1 MSDSTAAK
9 ASDMAAS
16 FQVSAPKPFSF
27 TRPNDWPKWSRRF
40 ERFRV
45 ASGLTEKDDKTQ
57 FNTLIY
63 TMGDMAD
70 EILSSFG
77 FSEESGKYDTV
88 KGRFEGYFV
97 KRRNVIYEWA
107 KFNMRRQQEGEPVDE
122 FITSLYSLIEHCHY
136 GVLRDEMIRDR
147 IVVGIRNTALSEK
160 MQLQSDLDLQKAI
173 KQARE
178 AEASKLQQPLLRGGG
193 EKKHDTPV
201 AAVNKGKTWNRPKLQ
216 KNKQNTGATSHGNS
230 IGCTRCGSHPAHD
243 SPARDAICRKCGK
256 RGHYQSVCRSAV
268 VSEVESQDRDLPFD
282 STVSFLGAIESSL
295 SSNPWAVRIGTPTD
309 LHIDTGAEVTV
320 ITEQVWK
327 KVGKP
332 ALSAPGRTLRGPDN
346 YELPTAGKF
355 SASFQ
360 RGSSMVNEEVYVV
373 KGLHQSLL
381 GRPAIEKLGVA
392 LYTR

>member
-1 MSDSTAAK
+1 
-9 ASDMAAS
+9 
-16 FQVSAPKPFSF
+16 
-27 TRPNDWPKWSRRF
+27 
-40 ERFRV
+40 
-45 ASGLTEKDDKTQ
+45 
-57 FNTLIY
+57 
-63 TMGDMAD
+63 MGDMAD

-77 FSEESGKYDTV
+77 LSEEESGKYDTV

-97 KRRNVIYEWA
+97 KRRNVIYERA

-122 FITSLYSLIEHCHY
+122 FITSLYSLVEHCDY

-178 AEASKLQQPLLRGGG
+178 AEAIKLQQPLLRGGG

-243 SPARDAICRKCGK
+243 RQHCPARDATCRKCGK

-295 SSNPWAVRIGTPTD
+295 SSNPWAVRIEINGTPTD

-332 ALSAPGRTLRGPDN
+332 ALRAPGRTLRGPDN
-346 YELPTAGKF
+346 HELPTAGKF

-373 KGLHQSLL
+373 AS
-381 GRPAIEKLGVA
+381 
-392 LYTR
+392 